1 MERLGDTMH
10 TMCAARETDEQ
21 DSEEVAVLSMWLE
34 IMFHAVRVGVIFEGG
49 VEEETVADTGAAPL
63 LVAEK
68 KLSVEVLKQSL
79 VPGRARIMHSASPNR
94 MNAMGGAKLDFKL
107 TGCAKNFN
115 HEWQVIEGGTSPT
128 ILGVSFWAKYASQF
142 DFKDRVIK
150 MIVDW
155 EKVQV
160 PFTKGDEKR
169 KETEMGAEENVA
181 LYALE
186 DTVVPPRSG
195 YLVPTR
201 PEQGLKV
208 KMGAW
213 DT

>member
-1 MERLGDTMH
+1 
-10 TMCAARETDEQ
+10 
-21 DSEEVAVLSMWLE
+21 
-34 IMFHAVRVGVIFEGG
+34 
-49 VEEETVADTGAAPL
+49 
-63 LVAEK
+63 
-68 KLSVEVLKQSL
+68 
-79 VPGRARIMHSASPNR
+79 MHSASAHR

-115 HEWQVIEGGTSPT
+115 HEWQLIEGATSPT
-128 ILGVSFWAKYASQF
+128 ILRVSFWAKYASQF

-150 MIVDW
+150 MIVDG

-160 PFTKGDEKR
+160 PFTIGDEKR

-201 PEQGLKV
+201 PEHGTHGQYLHAQRKRWRSCTRGQTRS
-208 KMGAW
+208 GAGMTGW
-213 DT
+213 SRGRKGRQS